1 MSAAADIYMSGLK
14 DYEQKAWSTHMWWGF
29 DLIFVIQTEMF
40 CVDIEITEKKEQI
53 LQRLPCVPCPSSK
66 VGLAKTELHITN
78 ISHLEHFSTGTRADT
93 EGPSEKT
100 RTKEIEGLC
109 TKPLRILKYSM
120 FSSSSPEFFLW
131 FPQQEL
137 ICKTENAPYV
147 PCSISVWK
155 LRYKLGKGSWPGIW
169 IRHTHSESV

>member
-1 MSAAADIYMSGLK
+1 
-14 DYEQKAWSTHMWWGF
+14 
-29 DLIFVIQTEMF
+29 MF

-66 VGLAKTELHITN
+66 VGLAKT
-78 ISHLEHFSTGTRADT
+78 EHFSTGTRADT

-120 FSSSSPEFFLW
+120 FRSSSPEFFL
-131 FPQQEL
+131 
-137 ICKTENAPYV
+137 
-147 PCSISVWK
+147 
-155 LRYKLGKGSWPGIW
+155 
-169 IRHTHSESV
+169 